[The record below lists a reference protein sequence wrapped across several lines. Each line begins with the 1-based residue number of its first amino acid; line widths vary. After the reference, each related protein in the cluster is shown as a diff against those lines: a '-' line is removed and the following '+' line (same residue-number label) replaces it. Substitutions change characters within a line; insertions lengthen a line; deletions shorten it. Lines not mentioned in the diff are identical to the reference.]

1 MPLAHD
7 SSSRLSPTPEAE
19 DKRENLV
26 PPVSADEWFYGTE
39 ELLDA
44 VPKTWTRSLLYAL
57 VVFTAVI
64 LPWSVLSKMD
74 ETGSARG
81 RIEPKGAL
89 QKLDIATTGT
99 VTAVKVK
106 EGDNVKAGQVLV
118 ELESDVLRTQLQE
131 VQKKL
136 EGQHNQIL
144 QLNLLRNQLAIA
156 IGVQEQQNKSQ
167 ELEKISQV
175 NQAQQNLDSKQS
187 TFNLQKSENLAQVEQ
202 AQQNLNTNQ
211 TNHSLASSRL
221 GRDTTEVQRYRQL
234 LESGAIPETKVVELQ
249 KTAEES
255 QRLQLSAA
263 SDIKQ
268 ARLHIKEAQSHYQTI
283 ISQAKSDIQQA
294 KLRLSEQQ
302 SSYQSLI
309 QSGKLALIKNEAQ
322 LKDIQSQIA
331 NLQSEIA
338 QTQSQIKSISI
349 QISQRMLF
357 APTDGTIFQLPIK
370 RPGTVV
376 QSGQMIAAIA
386 PKGSTLILKAQM
398 PNQQSGHLHVGMPVK
413 VKFDAYP
420 FQDYGVVQGRV
431 TWIAPDSKTQETKQG
446 NVETFDLDITLQQA
460 DIVAGNKRI
469 AITPGQ
475 TATAE
480 VIIRQRRLIDY
491 LLDPFTKLKKGGMQ
505 L

>member
-1 MPLAHD
+1 MPKLAHNPPSLISKD
-7 SSSRLSPTPEAE
+7 EQHLSP
-19 DKRENLV
+19 
-26 PPVSADEWFYGTE
+26 VSEADEWFYGTE

-57 VVFTAVI
+57 LIFTAVI

-81 RIEPKGAL
+81 RIEPKGAT

-99 VTAVKVK
+99 VTAVRVK

-136 EGQHNQIL
+136 EGQRNQVA
-144 QLNLLRNQLAIA
+144 QLNLLKNQLAIA
-156 IGVQEQQNKSQ
+156 IGIQQQQNKSQ

-175 NQAQQNLDSKQS
+175 NQAQQYLDSKQS

-202 AQQNLNTNQ
+202 AHQNLNTSQ

-221 GRDTTEVQRYRQL
+221 GRDTSEVERYSQL
-234 LESGAIPETKVVELQ
+234 LASGSIPEIKVVELQ
-249 KTAEES
+249 KTAEDS
-255 QRLQLSAA
+255 QRLQFSAA
-263 SDIKQ
+263 SEIKQ
-268 ARLHIKEAQSHYQTI
+268 AQLRIKEAQSHYQTI
-283 ISQAKSDIQQA
+283 INQAKSDILQA
-294 KLRLSEQQ
+294 KLRLGEQQ

-309 QSGKLALIKNEAQ
+309 QSGKLAVIKNEEQ

-331 NLQSEIA
+331 NLQAEIG
-338 QTQSQIKSISI
+338 QTQSQIKSVSI

-376 QSGQMIAAIA
+376 QSGQMIAAIS
-386 PKGSTLILKAQM
+386 PSGSALILKAQM
-398 PNQQSGHLHVGMPVK
+398 PNQQSGHLRVGMPVK

-431 TWIAPDSKTQETKQG
+431 SWIAPDSKTQETKQG
-446 NVETFDLDITLQQA
+446 IVETFDLDITLQQP
-460 DIVAGNKRI
+460 DLKAGNKRI
-469 AITPGQ
+469 PITPGQ

-491 LLDPFTKLKKGGMQ
+491 LLDPFTKLHKGGIP